1 MSTRNEIISEFK
13 IEHFPG
19 NALET
24 VGFWCIVSLAVI
36 LRLLLH
42 FSLICSFYFYL
53 VK

>member
-1 MSTRNEIISEFK
+1 MSARNEIISEFK
-13 IEHFPG
+13 IENFPS

-24 VGFWCIVSLAVI
+24 AEFWCIVSLAVI

-42 FSLICSFYFYL
+42 FSLICTFYFYL